1 MKGIVLAGGT
11 GSRLFPITKA
21 VSKQLLPVYDKPM
34 IYYPLSV
41 LLLSKI
47 KEILIISNKEYINLY
62 KNLLGDGSKLG
73 ITFKYAVQNNPRGI
87 AESFLIGEEF
97 IGNDD
102 VALILGDNIFYGQSL
117 TEILNRAQAINDGAV
132 IFGYYVKNPS
142 EFGVVEF
149 DHKTKEVISLEEK
162 PPFPKSN
169 YAIPGL
175 YFYDNTVVDKAYNLK
190 PSKRGELEIT
200 DLNKL
205 YLQEKKLKVELF
217 GRGLAW
223 FDTGTPDG
231 LLNASNFVEAIQK
244 RQGLYIACIE
254 EIVYS
259 LGYIDQDQL
268 MELAKEQSNSPYGSY
283 LRTLIDVSI

>member
-11 GSRLFPITKA
+11 GSRLYPITRA

-34 IYYPLSV
+34 IYYSLSV
-41 LLLSKI
+41 LMLSRI
-47 KEILIISNKEYINLY
+47 REILIISNREHINFY
-62 KNLLGDGSKLG
+62 RSLLGDGSKIG
-73 ITFKYAVQNNPRGI
+73 MKFEYATQDQPRGI
-87 AESFLIGEEF
+87 AEAFIIGENF
-97 IGNDD
+97 IHKDRTS
-102 VALILGDNIFYGQSL
+102 LILGDNIFYGQSL
-117 TEILNRAQAINDGAV
+117 SEILKKASSVTNGAV

-149 DHKTKEVISLEEK
+149 DPKTRKVISLEEK

-175 YFYDNTVVDKAYNLK
+175 YFYDNTVVEKAYMLE

-205 YLQEKKLKVELF
+205 YLEEGSLKVELF

-244 RQGLYIACIE
+244 RQGLYIACLE
-254 EIVYS
+254 EIAYNF
-259 LGYIDQDQL
+259 GYIDEEQL
-268 MELAKEQSNSPYGSY
+268 LELAKEQSNSAYGLY
-283 LRTLIDVSI
+283 LRSLISLKT